1 MATGILPKL
10 MDSTDS
16 GWKSYT
22 DSDVFTGTIYYRKVG
37 VLFMIQAQQISVVNE
52 ISAGGY
58 AKLMTVPSAYRP
70 AKEIMPNCFMNTGV
84 VNNRI
89 VSMRLTTGGELYLYA
104 NKTDAITSSYYLYF
118 SGFGF
123 M

>member
-10 MDSTDS
+10 MNGTDS
-16 GWKSYT
+16 GWQSYT
-22 DSDVFTGTIYYRKVG
+22 NSDVFTGTIYYRKVG
-37 VLFMIQAQQISVVNE
+37 VLFEIQAQRITVANAVN
-52 ISAGGY
+52 AGAY
-58 AKLMTVPSAYRP
+58 VSLMTLPSAYRP
-70 AKEIMPNCFMNTGV
+70 AKEIMPNCFMNTGA

-89 VSMRLTTGGELYLYA
+89 VSMRLTTGGDLYLYA
-104 NKTDAITSSYYLYF
+104 NKTDDIQTTYSLYF